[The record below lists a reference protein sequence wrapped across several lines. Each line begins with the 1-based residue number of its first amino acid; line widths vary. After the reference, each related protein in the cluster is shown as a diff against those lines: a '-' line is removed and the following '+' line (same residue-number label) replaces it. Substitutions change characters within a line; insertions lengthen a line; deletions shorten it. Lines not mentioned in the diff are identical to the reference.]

1 MTRLGLEFRH
11 CERHRPF
18 YLKHAQVEVLAG
30 EVRNQ
35 LIEPDELA
43 LPFKALAGVTQLK
56 VNGIEMTIDI
66 DTDHPVHD
74 EAGNPVLGVCEY
86 DPSLPDTALVSVS
99 PVSDTVS
106 PTLVL
111 STLAHELGHA
121 CFDLPGWIYNAHQGP
136 DLFADAETPHRIYRT
151 ITQDADHLSQAT
163 PLERAER
170 FAELRANEFMG
181 SLLVP
186 RLHLRV
192 AATTLAQR
200 LGIKV
205 LPGPSLHPDFPSVE
219 CCFIPPN
226 QDSFDCLAMQGLYL
240 ELADYFGVSSR
251 FIEVRMQHYGF
262 ITPSHLTH

>member
-1 MTRLGLEFRH
+1 MTRVGLEFRH

-18 YLKHAQVEVLAG
+18 YLRHAQVEVLAG

-35 LIEPDELA
+35 LVEPDELA

-56 VNGIEMTIDI
+56 VNGIEMAVDI

-99 PVSDTVS
+99 PVSELMQPS
-106 PTLVL
+106 LAL

-121 CFDLPGWIYNAHQGP
+121 CFDLPGWIYDAHQGP
-136 DLFADAETPHRIYRT
+136 DLFADAEKPHRIYRT
-151 ITQDADHLSQAT
+151 ITQDAEHLSQNS
-163 PLERAER
+163 PRDREER

-192 AATTLAQR
+192 VAMALAPDH
-200 LGIKV
+200 GIQIST
-205 LPGPSLHPDFPSVE
+205 GASLHPDFPHSE
-219 CCFIPPN
+219 LSFIPPHPDGF
-226 QDSFDCLAMQGLYL
+226 DSLAMEGFHQH
-240 ELADYFGVSSR
+240 LADIFGVSAR
-251 FIEVRMQHYGF
+251 FIAVRMERYGLTKP
-262 ITPSHLTH
+262 TPAIH

>member
-106 PTLVL
+106 PTLAL

-121 CFDLPGWIYNAHQGP
+121 CFDLPGWIYDAHQGP
-136 DLFADAETPHRIYRT
+136 DLFADVETPHRIYRT

-192 AATTLAQR
+192 VATAIAPEHGIQISQGASLYPECSSPEICFMPSKGDTFDDLAMDAFHQTLAD
-200 LGIKV
+200 V
-205 LPGPSLHPDFPSVE
+205 
-219 CCFIPPN
+219 
-226 QDSFDCLAMQGLYL
+226 
-240 ELADYFGVSSR
+240 FGVSSR
-251 FIEVRMQHYGF
+251 FVAVRMERYGL
-262 ITPSHLTH
+262 IRPIPLTH

>member
-1 MTRLGLEFRH
+1 MTRVGLEFRH
-11 CERHRPF
+11 CERHRPY
-18 YLKHAQVEVLAG
+18 YLKHAQVEILAG
-30 EVRNQ
+30 EVRQQ
-35 LIEPDELA
+35 LVEPDELA

-56 VNGIEMTIDI
+56 VNGIQMAVDI

-99 PVSDTVS
+99 PVSEIMQPS
-106 PTLVL
+106 LAL

-121 CFDLPGWIYNAHQGP
+121 CFDLPGWIYDAHQGP
-136 DLFADAETPHRIYRT
+136 DLFAEAAPPQRIYRT
-151 ITQDADHLSQAT
+151 ITQDAEHLSQ
-163 PLERAER
+163 PSPRDREER

-186 RLHLRV
+186 RIHLRV

-200 LGIKV
+200 MGIAM
-205 LPGPSLHPDFPSVE
+205 LPGPSLHPNFPSVDWY
-219 CCFIPPN
+219 FVSPN
-226 QDSFDCLAMQGLYL
+226 EDSFDCLAMQGLYL

-251 FIEVRMQHYGF
+251 FIEVRLQHYGF
-262 ITPSHLTH
+262 ITPSNLTH

>member
-1 MTRLGLEFRH
+1 MTRVGLEFRH

-18 YLKHAQVEVLAG
+18 YLRHAQVEVLAG

-35 LIEPDELA
+35 LVEPDALA
-43 LPFKALAGVTQLK
+43 LPFKALAGVNQLK
-56 VNGIEMTIDI
+56 VNGIQMAVDI

-99 PVSDTVS
+99 PVSEIMQPS
-106 PTLVL
+106 LAL

-121 CFDLPGWIYNAHQGP
+121 CFDLPGWIYDAHQGP
-136 DLFADAETPHRIYRT
+136 DLFAEVETPQRIYRT
-151 ITQDADHLSQAT
+151 ITQDSDHLSQPSPRDQT
-163 PLERAER
+163 ER

-192 AATTLAQR
+192 VAMTLAPQH
-200 LGIKV
+200 GIKIHT
-205 LPGPSLHPDFPSVE
+205 GASLHPDFPHSE
-219 CCFIPPN
+219 MSFIPPHP
-226 QDSFDCLAMQGLYL
+226 DGFGSLAMEGFHQH
-240 ELADYFGVSSR
+240 LADLFGVSPR
-251 FIEVRMQHYGF
+251 FIAVRMQHYGF
-262 ITPSHLTH
+262 ITPSNLTH